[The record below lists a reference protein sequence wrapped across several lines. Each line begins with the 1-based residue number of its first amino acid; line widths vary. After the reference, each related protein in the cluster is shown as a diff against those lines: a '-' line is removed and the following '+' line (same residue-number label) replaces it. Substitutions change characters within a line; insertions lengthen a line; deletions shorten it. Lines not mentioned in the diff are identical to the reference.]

1 MRCCVFFFYC
11 FFLRRKAQFGMQH
24 PMLPG
29 AWGEQPHK
37 INPSH
42 PKTSAS
48 FSKSNRLCF
57 IKQSLLDFMPARAS
71 FGIKRPAFTW
81 GHGGLHRPHIRR
93 RFANVRKSCAER
105 TMGVALPLPGCGG
118 GISPHFQKPLRQ
130 FSKHSKLFFK
140 REFPLFQ
147 FEKGRDTLKECN
159 NGTRKMLRMP
169 FISGSFQATQ
179 TGMRSGI
186 ITQRKGTPS
195 LLRTAGPEPSLSSNV
210 ISSVSRLVMQSMM

>member
-37 INPSH
+37 LESPHENTLALFSKIIC
-42 PKTSAS
+42 AS
-48 FSKSNRLCF
+48 F
-57 IKQSLLDFMPARAS
+57 MPERAS
-71 FGIKRPAFTW
+71 FGIKRPVFTR
-81 GHGGLHRPHIRR
+81 GHGDGASPHIRR
-93 RFANVRKSCAER
+93 CFANVRKSCAKR

-130 FSKHSKLFFK
+130 LSKHSKLFFK
-140 REFPLFQ
+140 KEFPLFQ

-169 FISGSFQATQ
+169 FISRSFQAAQ
-179 TGMRSGI
+179 TGMRSGM